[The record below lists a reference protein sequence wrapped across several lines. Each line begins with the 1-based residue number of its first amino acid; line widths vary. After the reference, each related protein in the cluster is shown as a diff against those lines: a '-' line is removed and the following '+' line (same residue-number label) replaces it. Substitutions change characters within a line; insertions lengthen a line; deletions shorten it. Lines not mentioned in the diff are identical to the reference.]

1 MPRIGGAGSLLPI
14 FPRHK
19 YPRPMHRSGRAAVPP
34 VRPSS
39 IKNVAECETG
49 FFILAQVV
57 VGRAGRN
64 IMVNGG
70 WRTGRMLCGGS
81 VAGAKRACG
90 E

>member
-19 YPRPMHRSGRAAVPP
+19 YPRPMHRSGREAVPP
-34 VRPSS
+34 LRPSP

-57 VGRAGRN
+57 GRARRN
-64 IMVNGG
+64 IMVSGG
-70 WRTGRMLCGGS
+70 RTGRMLCGGS